1 MLRITLR
8 QCVYFAAVA
17 DMGVMAQAAR
27 QLNVSE
33 PALADAIRK
42 LEDLAGIQLL
52 ERFHA
57 RGVRLTPR
65 GRHFLTAVRRLL
77 HVAQDVE
84 LLAAE
89 LARDMAGELRLGCFQ
104 TIAPFILPALIRAS
118 REAFPRGDLRV
129 QEDHHHRLVTGVA
142 DGSFD
147 LVIIYGMS
155 VLPPEVESRLLV
167 RLQPYAVLTA
177 DHPLAGRR
185 EVTLTELAWDPLVL
199 FDLPGSADYFE
210 GLFSRAGLAP
220 SIAFR
225 SQSSESVR
233 SVVANGLGVSVLV
246 MRPPTDLSYDG
257 TKLAAVPL
265 DRSVPAL
272 DILAAW
278 RRDAPVTPLRQHT
291 LDTLEAYILANA
303 PAFGLVVD

>member
-1 MLRITLR
+1 M
-8 QCVYFAAVA
+8 YFAAVA
-17 DMGVMAQAAR
+17 ETGVMARAAR

-57 RGVRLTPR
+57 RGVQLTPQ
-65 GRHFLTAVRRLL
+65 GRQFVTAVRRLL
-77 HVAQDVE
+77 HVAEDVE

-89 LARDMAGELRLGCFQ
+89 LARDLAGELRLGCFL
-104 TIAPFILPALIRAS
+104 TIAPFILPALIRAC
-118 REAFPRGDLRV
+118 REAFPRADFRAN
-129 QEDHHHRLVTGVA
+129 EDHHDRLVAGVL

-155 VLPPEVESRLLV
+155 VLPPEIETQVLV
-167 RLQPYAVLTA
+167 RLQPYAVLPG
-177 DHPLAGRR
+177 DHALAGQH
-185 EVTLTELAWDPLVL
+185 EVTLAELACDPLVL

-210 GLFSRAGLAP
+210 GLYLRAGLAP
-220 SIAFR
+220 DIAFR

-246 MRPPTDLSYDG
+246 MRPPTDISYDG
-257 TKLAAVPL
+257 VPLASVPL
-265 DRSVPAL
+265 DRSVPPL
-272 DILAAW
+272 DIVAAW
-278 RRDAPVTPLRQHT
+278 RRGSPVTPLRQHT
-291 LDTLEAYILANA
+291 LDTLNAYTLANA

>member
-8 QCVYFAAVA
+8 QCVYFSAVA
-17 DMGVMAQAAR
+17 ETGVMAQAAR
-27 QLNVSE
+27 KLNVSE
-33 PALADAIRK
+33 PALADAIGK
-42 LEDLAGIQLL
+42 LEDLTGLQLL

-57 RGVRLTPR
+57 RGVTLTSQ
-65 GRHFLTAVRRLL
+65 GRHFLVAVRRLL
-77 HVAQDVE
+77 HLAEDVE

-89 LARDMAGELRLGCFQ
+89 LAREMAGELRVGCFQ
-104 TIAPFILPALIRAS
+104 TIAPFILPALIRAIC
-118 REAFPRGDLRV
+118 EAFPRADLRA
-129 QEDHHHRLVTGVA
+129 QEDHHHRLIAGIV

-147 LVIIYGMS
+147 LVIIYAMS
-155 VLPPEVESRLLV
+155 ALPPEVETRSLV
-167 RLQPYAVLTA
+167 RLQPYAVMPA

-185 EVTLTELAWDPLVL
+185 EVTLAELARDPLVL

-210 GLFSRAGLAP
+210 GLFARAGLVP
-220 SIAFR
+220 RIAFR

-246 MRPPTDLSYDG
+246 MRPPTDISYDG
-257 TKLAAVPL
+257 GLLASVPL

-278 RRDAPVTPLRQHT
+278 RKDAPPMPLRQHT

-303 PAFGLVVD
+303 PEFGLVVE